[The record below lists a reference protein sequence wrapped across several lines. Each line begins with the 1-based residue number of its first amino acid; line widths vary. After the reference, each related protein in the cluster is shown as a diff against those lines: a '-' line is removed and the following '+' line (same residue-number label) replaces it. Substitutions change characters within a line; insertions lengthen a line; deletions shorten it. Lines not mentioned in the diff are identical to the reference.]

1 MTKTMAQALLASESA
16 IQLRTYQPQT
26 QSQSPILSVRQLCK
40 AYSGQQKRVLENL
53 NFDLHAG
60 EMVAVIG
67 RSGAGKSTLLHVMN
81 GTIPASEGQILRY
94 TQSQVDTQ
102 SQVATQPQVDL
113 RGETQDVLQFSR
125 RQMRQWRSECGM
137 IFQDFCLVPRLD
149 VLTNVLLGRL
159 SQTSTLKSFFKL
171 FSDEDRAHAIGL
183 LQWMNLLPHALQR
196 AENLSGGQ
204 MQRVAI
210 CRALMQNPKIL
221 LADEPVASLD
231 PKNTRRIMDVLRQVS
246 DNGIT
251 VVVNLHSVELVK
263 EYCTRAIGIAQGR
276 IVFDGSPSA
285 LTDGLLRTLYGDDL
299 QPVH

>member
-1 MTKTMAQALLASESA
+1 MAQALLASESA
-16 IQLRTYQPQT
+16 TPLRTHHFQTQPQQT
-26 QSQSPILSVRQLCK
+26 ILSVRQLCK
-40 AYSGQQKRVLENL
+40 AYSSQQKRVLENL
-53 NFDLHAG
+53 SFDLHAG

-94 TQSQVDTQ
+94 PAQHDGGQDDTQ
-102 SQVATQPQVDL
+102 DIL
-113 RGETQDVLQFSR
+113 RFSS

-159 SQTSTLKSFFKL
+159 SRTSTLKSFFKL

-276 IVFDGSPSA
+276 ILFDGPPSE
-285 LTDGLLRTLYGDDL
+285 LTDSLLLTLYGDDL

>member
-1 MTKTMAQALLASESA
+1 MAQALLASESA

-276 IVFDGSPSA
+276 IV
-285 LTDGLLRTLYGDDL
+285 LTVRR
-299 QPVH
+299 QR

>member
-1 MTKTMAQALLASESA
+1 MGQALLASESA
-16 IQLRTYQPQT
+16 TQLRAHHFQTQPQQT
-26 QSQSPILSVRQLCK
+26 ILSVRQLCK

-94 TQSQVDTQ
+94 PAQHDGGQGDTQ
-102 SQVATQPQVDL
+102 DIL
-113 RGETQDVLQFSR
+113 RFSS

-159 SQTSTLKSFFKL
+159 SRTSTLKSFFKL

-276 IVFDGSPSA
+276 ILFDGPPSE
-285 LTDGLLRTLYGDDL
+285 LTDSLLRTLYGDDL